1 MNKLLRRMKRI
12 ILLVSLLVSLQLSA
26 QKIQIPV
33 SLDQE
38 HPRVLTN
45 SKGKEETKRLIA
57 SEEWAKDVFDKLKL
71 RIDIYVNRHV
81 TDPEWIVSRLQMYW
95 KTHSTD
101 VFINGEVYSHAEG
114 QAPVP
119 TVRYTGARATNT
131 IYRRPKLEDVLPYM
145 DDPRGLYFH
154 NSTKEGNPLEWAEQ
168 SKTGRNI
175 ESINQEIMNMARDAA
190 FVYWITDEEKYA
202 KFAQDLFDMYMT
214 GMYYRKVPY
223 DLNHGH
229 QQTLVGLSSFEVIHE
244 GILEALI
251 PAYDF
256 LYYYLK
262 DHKADKMDLYAAT
275 FKKFADNIIDRG
287 VPHNNW
293 DLIQATYIN
302 NIGLIL
308 EDNKMYADKKG
319 RGYYLDYVLNQS
331 SIRQWSLTKLMNYGF
346 DPKTGIWGE
355 CPGYSQNVVGDFANF
370 VDMYARTMNFDALA
384 QMPVIGKAVAHIP
397 QYLFPNGLITG
408 FGDTHYGKAR
418 TDIYAR
424 MIANAQRFGKK
435 EQENYFTGMYKLL
448 NEDAGKDTKDKKNI
462 PAEVTSFFSDKPL
475 MLNPSVPAGKIEN
488 YTSPLF
494 YAPNVSWLVQRNSMN
509 PRHGLMI
516 SEVASL
522 GNHMHSNG
530 ITMELYGKGYIL
542 GPDAGI
548 GNGYFAQD
556 YAEYYSQFLAHNT
569 VIVDGISRYPE
580 MKSNHGFDVVASYPK
595 SEERSNI
602 YSGITYSDVS
612 FLEPET
618 QADQNR
624 LMSIVRTDSKHGYY
638 VDIFRSKK
646 QKGGDKMHD
655 YIYHNLGQKM
665 VISDA
670 ASGDSLNL
678 KPTEELAFA
687 GAHLYAYSYFYNKK
701 SEVTDKNI
709 KTTFTMTMPDG
720 DDISMNMWVKGEKN
734 REVFSVLAPNT
745 EGMARTP
752 MPYDLKNS
760 PTLTFVARQN
770 GEAWTRP
777 FVSIFEPSSKNEPA
791 NIASVSYFDANT
803 TANDFV
809 GIRIESKN
817 GRNDYVF
824 SSASGAKASFKDM
837 ISQANY
843 AVIGVE
849 NNENFVLFMAHG
861 RMLKGAGCMIETAE
875 TANVILEKKQGR
887 WFYSSD
893 VPCKLTISGKTY
905 KLPAAS
911 YTEVRR

>member
-1 MNKLLRRMKRI
+1 MKRI
-12 ILLVSLLVSLQLSA
+12 ILLFCLFVSLQLNA
-26 QKIQIPV
+26 QHIQIPA

-45 SKGKEETKRLIA
+45 AKGKEETKQLIA
-57 SEEWAKDVFDKLKL
+57 NEAWAKDVYTKLKL
-71 RIDIYVNRHV
+71 RIDTYVNRHI

-114 QAPVP
+114 CAPVP
-119 TVRYTGARATNT
+119 TVRYTGTRAATT
-131 IYRRPKLEDVLPYM
+131 IYSRPKLEDILPYM
-145 DDPRGLYFH
+145 DDPQGLYFH
-154 NSTKEGNPLEWAEQ
+154 NNSKEGRPLEWAEQ

-175 ESINQEIMNMARDAA
+175 ESINLGIMNMARDAA
-190 FVYWITDEEKYA
+190 FVYWISGEEKYA

-244 GILEALI
+244 DILNALVS
-251 PAYDF
+251 AYDF

-262 DHKADKMDLYAAT
+262 EQKADKMDIYATT

-293 DLIQATYIN
+293 DLFQAVYIN

-308 EDNKMYADKKG
+308 EDNDRYADKKG
-319 RGYYLDYVLNQS
+319 RGYYLDYVLNKS

-346 DPKTGIWGE
+346 DPNTGIWGE
-355 CPGYSQNVVGDFANF
+355 CPGYSQNVVADFANF
-370 VDMYARTMNFDALA
+370 VDMYARTMNFDALE
-384 QMPVIGKAVAHIP
+384 QMPVIKKAVAHIP
-397 QYLFPNGLITG
+397 QYLFPNGLTTG
-408 FGDTHYGKAR
+408 FGDTHYGKPR
-418 TDIYAR
+418 TDFYAR
-424 MIANAQRFGKK
+424 MIANAQKFNKK

-448 NEDAGKDTKDKKNI
+448 NEDAGKATKDKKNI
-462 PAEVTSFFSDKPL
+462 PAEITSFFSDKPL
-475 MLNPSVPAGKIEN
+475 VLDPSVATGKIED

-509 PRHGLMI
+509 PRYGLMI
-516 SEVASL
+516 SEAASL

-542 GPDAGI
+542 GPDAGL
-548 GNGYFAQD
+548 GSGYFAQD

-580 MKSNHGFDVVASYPK
+580 MKSNHGFEVKGNYPQ
-595 SEERSNI
+595 SEQRDGI
-602 YSGITYSDVS
+602 YTGITYSDVS

-624 LMSIVRTDSKHGYY
+624 LMSIIRTDDKHGYY
-638 VDIFRSKK
+638 VDVFRSKK

-655 YIYHNLGQKM
+655 YIYHNLGQK
-665 VISDA
+665 ISVADA

-678 KPTEELAFA
+678 KPTDDLAFA
-687 GAHLYAYSYFYNKK
+687 GAHLYAYSYLYNQK
-701 SEVTDKNI
+701 SQVTDKDI
-709 KTTFTMTMPDG
+709 KTTFTMNMPGG
-720 DDISMNMWVKGEKN
+720 DDVSMNMWIKGEKE
-734 REVFSVLAPNT
+734 REVFSVLAPYT

-752 MPYDLKNS
+752 MPYDIKNS

-777 FVSIFEPSSKNEPA
+777 FVSIFEPSSKNEPS
-791 NIASVSYFDANT
+791 NIASVSYFNAKT
-803 TANDFV
+803 VANDFV
-809 GIRIESKN
+809 GIKIESKN
-817 GRNDYVF
+817 GRMDYIF
-824 SSASGAKASFKDM
+824 SSESATKAMYQNM
-837 ISQANY
+837 ISEAAY

-849 NNENFVLFMAHG
+849 NSGNCVLFMGNG
-861 RMLKGAGCMIETAE
+861 RLLKGANCSIETSVL
-875 TANVILEKKQGR
+875 ANAILENKQGK
-887 WFYSSD
+887 WFYSSS
-893 VPCKLTISGKTY
+893 VPCKIVISGKTY
-905 KLPAAS
+905 KLPAS
-911 YTEVRR
+911 NYVEIKR